1 MRSGAF
7 GRTLTVLSV
16 AAAAGCSSS
25 AKTPADDPYVLHA
38 CSTPPSGPVSAVPRF
53 HRAVAATCEPTP
65 DTANP
70 DWTYAVAGMACTSD
84 EQCRPDGSVR
94 GFCRNGACTVDEC
107 LIDADC
113 GDGHVCICSS
123 HTPNGVL
130 LNANACLVA
139 SCRTDSDCG
148 AGGFCMPS
156 AGTCFATGYF
166 CHTAADTCVDPLV
179 DCPSSC
185 SSECTYFPDRRAF
198 ACPAPMVGGC

>member
-1 MRSGAF
+1 
-7 GRTLTVLSV
+7 LTVLSV
-16 AAAAGCSSS
+16 VAAAGCSSS
-25 AKTPADDPYVLHA
+25 AKTPADDPDVLHA

-53 HRAVAATCEPTP
+53 HRAAAATCEPTP

-70 DWTYAVAGMACTSD
+70 DWTYAVAGMACTTD
-84 EQCRPDGSVR
+84 EQCRPYGSVR

-139 SCRTDSDCG
+139 NCRTDSDCG
-148 AGGFCMPS
+148 WDSLRGDASLS
-156 AGTCFATGYF
+156 APRTGHMAARSREREVGTPPRVPC
-166 CHTAADTCVDPLV
+166 
-179 DCPSSC
+179 
-185 SSECTYFPDRRAF
+185 
-198 ACPAPMVGGC
+198 